1 MARRRPMLVLLFMLF
16 VVLLISTLVTHPSE
30 ASGLDPTSKT
40 TSRTGLRFSYPSSYP
55 VANALQ
61 RVFYHDFQAKEDDH
75 EFDSKRCAPA
85 VTAPP
90 VKPSPPGF
98 GDSLANCRVAD
109 LPNDPLV
116 KEYGQNNI
124 RLSRAYEGT
133 GDRVRRVL
141 QKARSGQKIK
151 IAVVGGSVSTGH
163 GVKPPFT
170 SKNYMYYII
179 HQWFLD
185 TFPGAEHEINLDSA
199 IPATTAFWFSYCVLE
214 TVPEDADLILM
225 ELDINHHEPSQLSFE
240 GTEALYRTLLDMP
253 NQPAI
258 IYMSVFALI
267 LWVYPTRF

>member
-1 MARRRPMLVLLFMLF
+1 MLVLLFMLF
-16 VVLLISTLVTHPSE
+16 LVLLISTLITHPSE
-30 ASGLDPTSKT
+30 ASGLDPAEKTS
-40 TSRTGLRFSYPSSYP
+40 SRTGLRFSYPSSYP

-61 RVFYHDFQAKEDDH
+61 RVFYHDYQAKEDDH

-85 VTAPP
+85 ATAPP

-98 GDSLANCRVAD
+98 EDSLANCRVAD

-179 HQWFLD
+179 QQWFLD
-185 TFPGAEHEINLDSA
+185 TFPGAQHEINLDSA

-267 LWVYPTRF
+267 L